1 VRLCA
6 TIAVCDHPA
15 AMTLRSATSVALLV
29 SILGLASCSA
39 LVDPDTRKLGQQPMA
54 CSPGEVASC
63 PCDDGHWSSQRCNAG
78 GSFDPCACGMA
89 STTSTSGSGSTS
101 GPGNGHGRG
110 NNAPIGQAGAPA
122 N

>member
-1 VRLCA
+1 
-6 TIAVCDHPA
+6 
-15 AMTLRSATSVALLV
+15 M
-29 SILGLASCSA
+29 LGLASCSA
-39 LVDPDTRKLGQQPMA
+39 LVDPDTKKLGQPPMA

-78 GSFDPCACGMA
+78 GSFDACACGMA
-89 STTSTSGSGSTS
+89 STTSTSGSGGSGSGTS

-122 N
+122 K